1 MMIPVTGKELV
12 INYSEAA
19 VLVLETERG
28 RGRKQLLPACLR
40 SWGVPDLARTS
51 RSTRLRDM
59 RPKVRP
65 DINPANSTSST
76 ITNMC
81 KKNSDPQHEY
91 STAILSL
98 SLSQTSCCYSERK
111 YKHLS
116 STVSIVFVWYRER
129 RKKLVEV
136 WCIYIYR
143 YRFIIKM
150 NIIIINF
157 YYLLCYYYY
166 LKFGMGKGK
175 GWSSSRWLR
184 ECVVVRWTISWIGFV
199 GESGSWVVVCVQ
211 MKTVNGESP
220 NLWILIWRTFRLLT
234 PDKHVAHI
242 NHHHN
247 HNHNHI

>member
-98 SLSQTSCCYSERK
+98 SLSLKLLVVIVRESTSTWAPPSPLFLSGTENEERSLWK
-111 YKHLS
+111 CGIFIFIDIDLS
-116 STVSIVFVWYRER
+116 SKWILLLLIFIIYYVTIIIWNLGWERER
-129 RKKLVEV
+129 ERGEV
-136 WCIYIYR
+136 VAAGCESV
-143 YRFIIKM
+143 
-150 NIIIINF
+150 
-157 YYLLCYYYY
+157 LLSAGQ
-166 LKFGMGKGK
+166 LAG
-175 GWSSSRWLR
+175 
-184 ECVVVRWTISWIGFV
+184 
-199 GESGSWVVVCVQ
+199 
-211 MKTVNGESP
+211 
-220 NLWILIWRTFRLLT
+220 
-234 PDKHVAHI
+234 
-242 NHHHN
+242 
-247 HNHNHI
+247 

>member
-1 MMIPVTGKELV
+1 MRLQCLCLKQREGEEENSYYRHVYDPEEYQTWREPQDQRGWGTWGLRWGPTSIPRTAP
-12 INYSEAA
+12 AA
-19 VLVLETERG
+19 QSPICARRTLT
-28 RGRKQLLPACLR
+28 R
-40 SWGVPDLARTS
+40 SMNTP
-51 RSTRLRDM
+51 
-59 RPKVRP
+59 PP
-65 DINPANSTSST
+65 F
-76 ITNMC
+76 
-81 KKNSDPQHEY
+81 
-91 STAILSL
+91 SL

-136 WCIYIYR
+136 WYIYIYR

-220 NLWILIWRTFRLLT
+220 NLWILISRTFRLLT

-247 HNHNHI
+247 HNHNLNLNHI